1 MKKILI
7 TGKNSYIGNYFT
19 ESLKDYPEAYKI
31 DYISLR
37 ADAWKK
43 EDLSTYDCVFHVA
56 GLAHVRETEE
66 NKDQYYKINR
76 DLAVDFAS
84 YCKDQGVA
92 QFIFLSS
99 MSVYGLEKGNISPAT
114 ELKPNSHYGKSKLEA
129 EKLLEEIETKD
140 FKIAIVRPPMVYGK
154 DTKGNY
160 PRLSALAK
168 KTPIFP
174 RIDNKRSMIYIE
186 NLSEFIR
193 LLIDDGARG
202 VFLPQNS
209 EYVNTS
215 DMVGLIGE
223 IYGRKIL
230 FTRLFNPIIRLLN
243 IGLINKV
250 FGDLVYEKELSAYPK
265 DYNKVDFETSIKRT
279 EG

>member
-7 TGKNSYIGNYFT
+7 TGKNSYIGNFFI
-19 ESLKDYPEAYKI
+19 EALEDYPDKYSV
-31 DYISLR
+31 DFISLR
-37 ADAWKK
+37 GDSWKG
-43 EDLSTYDCVFHVA
+43 EDLSSYDSVFHVA
-56 GLAHVRETEE
+56 GLAHVKETED
-66 NKDQYYKINR
+66 NKEEYYKINR

-84 YCKDQGVA
+84 YCRDQGVK

-99 MSVYGLEKGNISPAT
+99 MSVYGLEKGTIGPAT
-114 ELKPNSHYGKSKLEA
+114 ELKPNNHYGKSKLEA

-140 FKIAIVRPPMVYGK
+140 FKVAIVRPPMVYGK

-193 LLIDDGARG
+193 LLIDNGARG

-250 FGDLVYEKELSAYPK
+250 FGDLVYEKELSTYPK